1 MYVEWNVWDRMPRV
15 PHWNSV
21 VKQPAE
27 ELASTFWKNDDQ
39 KFFQMTYYPTGFDV
53 HKNNA
58 SMKFFINLIA

>member
-1 MYVEWNVWDRMPRV
+1 MPRV

-21 VKQPAE
+21 VKQAAE

-39 KFFQMTYYPTGFDV
+39 KIFHMTYYPTGFDV

-58 SMKFFINLIA
+58 RMNFFINLIA